1 MDSCLAKDPLIVQ
14 EFRWLRVRKET
25 EICLTYH
32 LQSYSSLAETES
44 YKSEPVGRIGAV
56 VCELY
61 VFPVGSA
68 SGVTA
73 LKGCSPVDDQISFCL
88 RPCSSFHIV

>member
-1 MDSCLAKDPLIVQ
+1 MDACLAKDPLTAQ
-14 EFRWLRVRKET
+14 EFRWLRVHKET
-25 EICLTYH
+25 EICVIYH

-56 VCELY
+56 ACELY
-61 VFPVGSA
+61 MLQVGSA